1 MGMIM
6 KRMIM
11 CSLLLVVGFVNC
23 EEQNAE
29 TSATES
35 QSSKYQDYLKVLE
48 ISQKNREVYK
58 AINLVAE
65 ETYKLLIAKSE
76 CEKNGYC
83 ESSEEFSR
91 LFDNVVKLGFELED
105 IQKEANFESNQ
116 KEIKDIFEK
125 YRNDQ

>member
-1 MGMIM
+1 MIM

>member
-11 CSLLLVVGFVNC
+11 CSLLLVAGFVNC